1 MARENGDTGS
11 GETWKKQVDDIKK
24 IFDFKE
30 VLGTIT
36 ADVLGRPE
44 VFLENIREQMASG
57 NTNRSGYGGAGGQAS
72 TPQIWSPWISGKKKA
87 IIEI

>member
-30 VLGTIT
+30 VLGTDSNTIAAVRAVMYT
-36 ADVLGRPE
+36 SLSLVSDYLPQCVCSVGPCPSLLNYSKGTGGRCLLH
-44 VFLENIREQMASG
+44 VVVICR
-57 NTNRSGYGGAGGQAS
+57 
-72 TPQIWSPWISGKKKA
+72 
-87 IIEI
+87 